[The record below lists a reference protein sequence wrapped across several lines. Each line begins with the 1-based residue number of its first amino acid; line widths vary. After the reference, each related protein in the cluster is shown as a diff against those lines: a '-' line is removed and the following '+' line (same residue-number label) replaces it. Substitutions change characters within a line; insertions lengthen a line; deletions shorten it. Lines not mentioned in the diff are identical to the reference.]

1 MPTYYDIFSNI
12 MVGNLSSK
20 KYGVA
25 VGLCAFFGML
35 GIHHFYI
42 GNILHGIF
50 DFLLLIIGSVLLFTP
65 EYGGLGV
72 LLLVIDFI
80 HTAVVFFRL
89 ITENQKDGYGKI
101 IAFQVYKNP
110 DLE

>member
-1 MPTYYDIFSNI
+1 MIESY
-12 MVGNLSSK
+12 SSK

-25 VGLCAFFGML
+25 VGLCGVFGMF

-50 DFLLLIIGSVLLFTP
+50 DLSLLIIGIVLFSIS
-65 EYGGLGV
+65 EYEGLGA
-72 LLLVIDFI
+72 LLLVIDAI
-80 HTAVVFFRL
+80 HTVVIFFRL

-101 IAFQVYKNP
+101 IVLQVYKNS
-110 DLE
+110 DS

>member
-1 MPTYYDIFSNI
+1 MEVNVSR
-12 MVGNLSSK
+12 K

-25 VGLCAFFGML
+25 VGLCGVFGML

-42 GNILHGIF
+42 GNILHGVF
-50 DFLLLIIGSVLLFTP
+50 DLSLLIIGIVLFSTS
-65 EYGGLGV
+65 EYGGLGA

-89 ITENQKDGYGKI
+89 ITESQKDSYGKI
-101 IAFQVYKNP
+101 IVLQVHKDSYM
-110 DLE
+110 E